1 MARYT
6 GPQCRLSR
14 AEDSKLFLKGERC
27 LSDRCALT
35 KKRPAPGK
43 PGKGGGPR
51 GRQNKRT
58 DYGVQLREKQKLKRI
73 YCMLEKQFKLT
84 FQKAAKMP
92 GRTGDSLISLLEKR
106 LDNIVYRLRFAG
118 SRKQARQL
126 VSHGH
131 VFVNGKRVTIPSYQL
146 KKDDKVELGEKAKKL
161 LSVKESL
168 KEFTRSGVA
177 PWLEVNPDTLV
188 GYLRAVPRRGDV
200 TDLADLKEQLIVE
213 LYSK

>member
-6 GPQCRLSR
+6 GPQCRLCR
-14 AEDSKLFLKGERC
+14 AEGSKLFLKGERC
-27 LSDRCALT
+27 FSDRCAVT

-43 PGKGGGPR
+43 SLR
-51 GRQNKRT
+51 SRQGKRT
-58 DYGVQLREKQKLKRI
+58 DYGVQLREKQKMRRI

-92 GRTGDSLISLLEKR
+92 GRTGDSLIALLEKR
-106 LDNIVYRLRFAG
+106 LDNIVYRMRFAS

-131 VFVNGKRVTIPSYQL
+131 ILVNGQRVTIPSYQV
-146 KKDDKVELGEKAKKL
+146 KVNDKVELGEKAKKL
-161 LSVKESL
+161 LLVKESM
-168 KEFTRSGVA
+168 KEYTRSGVV
-177 PWLEVNPDTLV
+177 PWLEVNPDALV
-188 GYLRAVPRRGDV
+188 GYLRAVPRRSDV
-200 TDLADLKEQLIVE
+200 TDLADIREQLIVE

>member
-6 GPQCRLSR
+6 GPQCRLCR
-14 AEDSKLFLKGERC
+14 AEGSKLFLKGERC
-27 LSDRCALT
+27 YSDRCPIS

-43 PGKGGGPR
+43 GPR
-51 GRQNKRT
+51 TRQGKRS
-58 DYGVQLREKQKLKRI
+58 DYGIQLREKQKMKRI
-73 YCMLEKQFKLT
+73 YCMLEKQFKIT
-84 FQKAAKMP
+84 FQKAVRMP
-92 GRTGDSLISLLEKR
+92 GKTGESLISLLEKR
-106 LDNIVYRLRFAG
+106 LDNVVYRMRFAS
-118 SRKQARQL
+118 SRNQARQL

-146 KKDDKVELGEKAKKL
+146 KVDDKVELGEKAKKL

-188 GYLRAVPRRGDV
+188 GFFRAIPRRNDV
-200 TDLADLKEQLIVE
+200 TDLADIKEQLIVE